1 MNNGIGTTSALA
13 GTLLVSDSLVKVPQ
27 LITEYFAFQPD
38 VECKAQHVSFGTSGH
53 RGSSLEQ
60 SFNEW
65 HVLAICQAICHYR
78 AKQAW
83 SGPLF
88 LGADTHALS
97 SAAFASA
104 MEVLAANGVDVMI
117 SPKHEPTPTPAVS
130 LAILT
135 FNQGRNHGLADGI
148 VITSSHNPPDSGGI
162 KYNPP
167 HGGAANCEVTT
178 WIQDHANELMLRAL
192 QGVKRVSYQTALN
205 AATTHAYNYLE
216 KYVRALPQ
224 VIDLKLISEAGVRLA
239 IDPLGGAGVHYWSR
253 IANEF
258 DLDLSV
264 LNTDLDPTFRFVLAD
279 WDGAIRMDPS
289 SSFVMQN
296 LLSKKNQYDI
306 LGACDTDHD
315 RHGVVTPLGGL
326 IPSNQFLLVAINYLF
341 QHRPAWKPTLGIGKT
356 MVTSQSIDRLAAQL
370 NRPIFETPAG
380 FKWFAEGLQ
389 KSSLGF
395 CGEESAGATF
405 LRKDG
410 GVWTSDKDGLI
421 PILLAAEIKAKTGD
435 DPAHIY
441 QLLCTSLGTSFYQR
455 EEMPASVAQKT
466 KLKEITPQSVAA
478 CDLAGEK
485 IIEIATRA
493 KGNGQCL
500 GGVKVSTK
508 NAWFAIRPSGTEAL
522 VKIYAESFIGEQHLQ
537 TVLAEAKIMLNDA
550 VSAK

>member
-1 MNNGIGTTSALA
+1 MTNGIATPSAVAGMLLA
-13 GTLLVSDSLVKVPQ
+13 PDALVKVPQ
-27 LITEYFAFQPD
+27 LMTEYFAFQPD
-38 VECKAQHVSFGTSGH
+38 VECKAQQVSFGTSGH

-88 LGADTHALS
+88 LGVDTHALS

-117 SPKHEPTPTPAVS
+117 SPNQEPTPTPAVS

-135 FNQGRNHGLADGI
+135 FNHGRNHGLADGI
-148 VITSSHNPPDSGGI
+148 VITSSHNPPESGGI

-178 WIQDHANELMLRAL
+178 WIQDHANELMLRSL
-192 QGVKRVSYQTALN
+192 NGVKRVSYRAALS
-205 AATTHAYNYLE
+205 AATTHTYDFLE

-224 VIDLKLISEAGVRLA
+224 VIDMKLVGEAKIRIAV
-239 IDPLGGAGVHYWSR
+239 DPLGGAGVHYWSR
-253 IANEF
+253 IADEF
-258 DLDLSV
+258 GLELSV
-264 LNTDLDPTFRFVLAD
+264 LNKDIDPTFRFVHAD

-296 LLSKKNQYDI
+296 LLNKKDQYDI

-326 IPSNQFLLVAINYLF
+326 MPSNQFLLVAIDYLF

-356 MVTSQSIDRLAAQL
+356 MVTSQSIDRLASYL
-370 NRPIFETPAG
+370 KRPIFETPAG

-395 CGEESAGATF
+395 CGEESAGAAF

-421 PILLAAEIKAKTGD
+421 PILLAAEMKTRTGH
-435 DPAHIY
+435 DPAQIY
-441 QLLCTSLGTSFYQR
+441 QSLCTSLGTSFYQR
-455 EEMPASVAQKT
+455 EEMPATTAQKT
-466 KLKEITPQSVAA
+466 KLKELTPQSIAA
-478 CDLAGEK
+478 SELAGEK

-522 VKIYAESFIGEQHLQ
+522 YKIYAESFISAEHLQ
-537 TVLAEAKIMLNDA
+537 TVLAEAKLIMQCT
-550 VSAK
+550 V